1 MRADECQPFRPFA
14 MSTRPAALPLT
25 CLTWAAPTQTGPADR
40 SGEEQRRG
48 EERRGEQSG
57 AGGQSGRFLL
67 PGHSQGPRPAAT
79 FGSARPELGAGP
91 RIAGELSAEYVR
103 ARGAPIR
110 GARIQL
116 RGQAAARAANQAT
129 GWPAPRCIRCLT
141 SNPNSW
147 SPNWPSAGP
156 LGRRGANR

>member
-1 MRADECQPFRPFA
+1 VPTLSPFRHVCPPGSA
-14 MSTRPAALPLT
+14 PLDM
-25 CLTWAAPTQTGPADR
+25 LNLSGPNPNGPGR
-40 SGEEQRRG
+40 SERGGAEERRG
-48 EERRGEQSG
+48 EERGAERSG
-57 AGGQSGRFLL
+57 RPIWSLPPSRPQPGPPAGGDLRL
-67 PGHSQGPRPAAT
+67 
-79 FGSARPELGAGP
+79 GSARPELGAGP